1 MELVSV
7 VIPMYNA
14 ERTIL
19 RAIESVRA
27 QTYTAWELILIDDG
41 STDGTLPLV
50 EDYVARYG
58 LPAVVVSRENR
69 GVSHTRNEGIRLA
82 QGGYVAFLDADDVWM
97 PRKLER
103 QMACLKDTGG
113 RFVSGLK
120 TEPAANQPPVSVVT
134 LRQMLFRNAV
144 LPAAYWRKRL
154 CLRRSGDSTKRWGTR
169 RIITSGSGSPAPSR
183 SG

>member
-58 LPAVVVSRENR
+58 LPAVVVTY
-69 GVSHTRNEGIRLA
+69 GLA
-82 QGGYVAFLDADDVWM
+82 FILNLPEA
-97 PRKLER
+97 KLIKGLAR
-103 QMACLKDTGG
+103 
-113 RFVSGLK
+113 RF
-120 TEPAANQPPVSVVT
+120 A
-134 LRQMLFRNAV
+134 
-144 LPAAYWRKRL
+144 
-154 CLRRSGDSTKRWGTR
+154 RR
-169 RIITSGSGSPAPSR
+169 
-183 SG
+183 

>member
-50 EDYVARYG
+50 EDF
-58 LPAVVVSRENR
+58 LTPPQPERE
-69 GVSHTRNEGIRLA
+69 
-82 QGGYVAFLDADDVWM
+82 
-97 PRKLER
+97 RKKNVELE
-103 QMACLKDTGG
+103 
-113 RFVSGLK
+113 
-120 TEPAANQPPVSVVT
+120 
-134 LRQMLFRNAV
+134 
-144 LPAAYWRKRL
+144 
-154 CLRRSGDSTKRWGTR
+154 
-169 RIITSGSGSPAPSR
+169 
-183 SG
+183 

>member
-58 LPAVVVSRENR
+58 LPAAFPIPATKGSVWRR
-69 GVSHTRNEGIRLA
+69 GGTWPSSTPTTYGCRGS
-82 QGGYVAFLDADDVWM
+82 W
-97 PRKLER
+97 
-103 QMACLKDTGG
+103 
-113 RFVSGLK
+113 
-120 TEPAANQPPVSVVT
+120 
-134 LRQMLFRNAV
+134 NA
-144 LPAAYWRKRL
+144 
-154 CLRRSGDSTKRWGTR
+154 RWLV
-169 RIITSGSGSPAPSR
+169 
-183 SG
+183 

>member
-1 MELVSV
+1 MYWSVSGRFLMWTSPLDDRRKERRMELVSV

-82 QGGYVAFLDADDVWM
+82 QGGTWPSSTPTTYGCRGSW
-97 PRKLER
+97 
-103 QMACLKDTGG
+103 
-113 RFVSGLK
+113 
-120 TEPAANQPPVSVVT
+120 
-134 LRQMLFRNAV
+134 NA
-144 LPAAYWRKRL
+144 
-154 CLRRSGDSTKRWGTR
+154 RWLV
-169 RIITSGSGSPAPSR
+169 
-183 SG
+183 

>member
-58 LPAVVVSRENR
+58 LPAVVVSRRR
-69 GVSHTRNEGIRLA
+69 GGTWPSSTPTTYGCRGS
-82 QGGYVAFLDADDVWM
+82 W
-97 PRKLER
+97 
-103 QMACLKDTGG
+103 
-113 RFVSGLK
+113 
-120 TEPAANQPPVSVVT
+120 
-134 LRQMLFRNAV
+134 NA
-144 LPAAYWRKRL
+144 
-154 CLRRSGDSTKRWGTR
+154 RWLV
-169 RIITSGSGSPAPSR
+169 
-183 SG
+183 

>member
-82 QGGYVAFLDADDVWM
+82 QEGS
-97 PRKLER
+97 P
-103 QMACLKDTGG
+103 
-113 RFVSGLK
+113 GLK
-120 TEPAANQPPVSVVT
+120 ASA
-134 LRQMLFRNAV
+134 
-144 LPAAYWRKRL
+144 
-154 CLRRSGDSTKRWGTR
+154 RSL
-169 RIITSGSGSPAPSR
+169 
-183 SG
+183 